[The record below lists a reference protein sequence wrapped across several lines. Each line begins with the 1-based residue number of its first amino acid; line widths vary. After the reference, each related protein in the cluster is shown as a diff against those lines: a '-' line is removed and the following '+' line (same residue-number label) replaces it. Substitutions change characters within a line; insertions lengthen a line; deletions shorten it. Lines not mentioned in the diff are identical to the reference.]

1 LGPVEELTVADF
13 RFGVI
18 ADNWHILVSGLGVT
32 LKVTCISLLCGMI
45 IGIVLGMM
53 RLSSNR
59 VLAALALGYVA
70 VLRNTPVLIQLIWVY
85 YCLPLLIGFD
95 LQATTS
101 CIVALS
107 LHAGGYIGEI
117 VRGGIQSIDQGQVE
131 AARTIGLSKLQT
143 MYKIVLPQALRRMI
157 PPLVNEGI
165 SLLKYSSLVSVLGV
179 ADLTYQAQVLSTTT
193 FRPLEVF
200 TFLGIEYFVLCSIAS
215 YGAHLL
221 ELRLATRS

>member
-1 LGPVEELTVADF
+1 MADF

-18 ADNWHILVSGLGVT
+18 SDNWHILVAGLGVT

-45 IGIVLGMM
+45 IGIVLGVM
-53 RLSSNR
+53 RLSSDR
-59 VLAALALGYVA
+59 ILATLALGYVA

-95 LQATTS
+95 LEATTS

-131 AARTIGLSKLQT
+131 AARTMGLSKLQT

>member
-1 LGPVEELTVADF
+1 MSGF

-18 ADNWHILVSGLGVT
+18 TDNWYILVSGLGVT

-45 IGIVLGMM
+45 IGIILGVM
-53 RLSSNR
+53 RLSENR
-59 VLAALALGYVA
+59 ILSTLALGYVA
-70 VLRNTPVLIQLIWVY
+70 ILRNTPALIQLIWVY
-85 YCLPLLIGFD
+85 YCLPLLIGVD
-95 LQATTS
+95 LEATTS
-101 CIVALS
+101 CVVALS
-107 LHAGGYIGEI
+107 LHAGAYIGEI
-117 VRGGIQSIDQGQVE
+117 VRGGIQSIEQGQVE

-143 MYKIVLPQALRRMI
+143 MQRIILPQALRRMI

-200 TFLGIEYFVLCSIAS
+200 TFLGIEYFVLCTIAS

-221 ELRLATRS
+221 ELRLARKS

>member
-1 LGPVEELTVADF
+1 MGDF

-18 ADNWHILVSGLGVT
+18 ADNWYILVSGLGIT
-32 LKVTCISLLCGMI
+32 LKVTCLSLFCGM
-45 IGIVLGMM
+45 VLGILLGVM

-59 VLAALALGYVA
+59 FLAALALGYVA
-70 VLRNTPVLIQLIWVY
+70 VLRNTPVLIQLTWVY
-85 YCLPLLIGFD
+85 YCLPLLVGFD
-95 LQATTS
+95 LEAVTA

-107 LHAGGYIGEI
+107 LHAGGYICEI
-117 VRGGIQSIDQGQVE
+117 VRGGIQSIDQGQME

-143 MYKIVLPQALRRMI
+143 MSRIVLPQALRRMI
-157 PPLVNEGI
+157 PPLVNDGI

-200 TFLGIEYFVLCSIAS
+200 TFLGVEYFALCSIAS
-215 YGAHLL
+215 YGAHVL
-221 ELRLATRS
+221 EVRLARRN

>member
-1 LGPVEELTVADF
+1 VADF

-59 VLAALALGYVA
+59 ALAALALSYVA
-70 VLRNTPVLIQLIWVY
+70 VLRNTPALIQLIWVY

-95 LQATTS
+95 LEATTS

-131 AARTIGLSKLQT
+131 AARTIGLSKMQT

-215 YGAHLL
+215 FGAHLL